1 MTNEEWRNF
10 KFASRCCI
18 CKGVLKDD
26 EPKVRDHDHRTGKFR
41 GASLKQCNINYYT
54 NRYLPVV
61 FHNLRGYDSHLIINK
76 AFEINNEIGEKQI
89 SVIPNSYE
97 KFMSFSI
104 GALKFIDSM
113 QFMASSLEK
122 LAENLYDPIDKYNKF
137 NSMKSEFPEQ
147 YEILCQKG
155 VYPYEFVDD
164 ITKLDYNGLPPIESF
179 YSKWRQEGL
188 SNEEYERAQQVYK
201 Q

>member
-1 MTNEEWRNF
+1 M
-10 KFASRCCI
+10 
-18 CKGVLKDD
+18 L
-26 EPKVRDHDHRTGKFR
+26 FR
-41 GASLKQCNINYYT
+41 S
-54 NRYLPVV
+54 
-61 FHNLRGYDSHLIINK
+61 GYDSHLIINK
-76 AFEINNEIGEKQI
+76 SFEINNEIGEKQI